1 MYRVSEGRQIMPTAG
16 GAKPGSGKNFKALVA
31 KLKKQG
37 HDQESAEA
45 IAASI
50 GRKKYGKERFQR
62 MAAKARKRK

>member
-1 MYRVSEGRQIMPTAG
+1 MYRVSERRQIMPTAA
-16 GAKPGSGKNFKALVA
+16 GAKPGSGKNFAALVA
-31 KLKKQG
+31 KLKRQG
-37 HDQESAEA
+37 HDEEAAKA